1 MPTFATP
8 EPIAC
13 TVDISKGRATIVASD
28 RADTVVDARPGNQ
41 DDSVDVAAAE
51 HVEVDYADG
60 RLRVTTP
67 AKGSGGGGAVD
78 IVIELPAGSSLKA
91 SSAAADIRTEGTLDD
106 CELSTASGLAHLDRT
121 GTVRGK
127 TSDGH
132 IVIEQITGPAT
143 ISTSSGQVR
152 IREIDA
158 TTEIKTASGDITIGR
173 AGADVT
179 VKSANGSIRVDDLRG
194 PADLM
199 TADGEVRI
207 GIQQGTAAWI
217 DAHSKSGSVR
227 NALDTHDTPAGFG
240 DTIKVRA
247 RTDSGDIVIS
257 RATQDGQAADA

>member
-8 EPIAC
+8 TPIAC
-13 TVDISKGRATIVASD
+13 TVDISKGRATVIASD
-28 RADTVVDARPGNQ
+28 RADTVVDARPANKA
-41 DDSVDVAAAE
+41 DSIDVAAADNVD
-51 HVEVDYADG
+51 VEYADG
-60 RLRVTTP
+60 RLRIATP
-67 AKGSGGGGAVD
+67 AKGSGGGAVD

-91 SSAAADIRTEGTLDD
+91 SSAAADIRAEGTLGD

-121 GTVRGK
+121 GTVRTK

-132 IVIEQITGPAT
+132 IVIEQVTGPAT

-152 IREIDA
+152 IREIGA
-158 TTEIKTASGDITIGR
+158 ATEIKTASGDISIGR
-173 AGADVT
+173 ADAGVT
-179 VKSANGSIRVDDLRG
+179 AKSANGSIRVDDLRA

-207 GIQQGTAAWI
+207 GIPEGTAAWV
-217 DAHSKSGSVR
+217 DAHSRSGSVR

-247 RTDSGDIVIS
+247 RTDGGDIVIS
-257 RATQDGQAADA
+257 RAAQNGPAQGA